1 MIILF
6 QSVVLMIIFYGP
18 ETVTKESE
26 FRGALMNALHN
37 PCTHLG
43 G

>member
-1 MIILF
+1 MMIILF

-26 FRGALMNALHN
+26 FRGGPCHALHV
-37 PCTHLG
+37 CFA
-43 G
+43 

>member
-26 FRGALMNALHN
+26 FRGPMNALHN